1 MQQKDRPNSSGVEK
15 VEKIADKNTA
25 NNKTQDGK
33 VSVAAMLREKKEKE
47 EALAQRRV
55 EAAKAKQKAEENKEQ
70 KTADAEKRIATFE
83 ENREKHLD
91 KIEKERI
98 NREQILEEIRAEED
112 KKVHAKARE
121 NRRKTEGEREK
132 RTPGVGGWIA
142 SVVSLSVAV
151 LALGSIVTVGYFDL
165 NDAQN
170 TVMDNYQSAV
180 YEFSEH
186 VESLDSSL
194 SKARVANGSY
204 EQQKLLTKI
213 ILSTE
218 LASQSLAKFP
228 ADFTAAQTL
237 AAQLNS
243 MNKQAWTLL
252 YKQLNGK
259 TFTAEDEAT
268 IEKLYQ
274 QAERMRY
281 GMPELMQQ
289 TKSLSLN
296 DMLKED
302 GMFAKGLLGLTEAA
316 AADGGAVGTVDYS
329 NSFIT
334 NMPKISESEA
344 TKKAMAY
351 FADYNIDSMHLT
363 GKTDEGAPSYTFEM
377 TDKEGRAYYCAITEQ
392 GGMLAMF
399 SSYDAVTPQK
409 YSQAECIAIAQA
421 FLEKCGYNNMEAVWT
436 SEYGNEMNVQF
447 AYKQD
452 DVIVYA
458 DTIEVKVCNNRG
470 LATGLIAKQYIK
482 NHRERKIGK
491 ATLSQSKVDANASEK
506 LKLHGTRLALLPQQ
520 DEGELLTY
528 EIRGDYADKS
538 YVVFIDANSGKMVEI
553 YTVATTDRGRV
564 LI

>member
-1 MQQKDRPNSSGVEK
+1 MQQKDRPSSSGVEK
-15 VEKIADKNTA
+15 VEKIADKNTTR
-25 NNKTQDGK
+25 NNRQDGK
-33 VSVAAMLREKKEKE
+33 VSVATMLREKKERE

-55 EAAKAKQKAEENKEQ
+55 EAAKAKQNATDNKEQ
-70 KTADAEKRIATFE
+70 KRTDVEQRIATFE
-83 ENREKHLD
+83 ENREKNL
-91 KIEKERI
+91 KKLEQERI
-98 NREQILEEIRAEED
+98 NREKVLEEVHARED
-112 KKVHAKARE
+112 KARHDAAHKNRSKTERE
-121 NRRKTEGEREK
+121 NQK

-165 NDAQN
+165 KSANN

-180 YEFSEH
+180 YEFNEH

-194 SKARVANGSY
+194 SKARVASGSY

-237 AAQLNS
+237 AAQLND

-259 TFTAEDEAT
+259 TFSSQDDAT
-268 IEKLYQ
+268 IEKLYE
-274 QAERMRY
+274 QAERMRF
-281 GMPELMQQ
+281 GMPELMRQ
-289 TKSLSLN
+289 TKNLN
-296 DMLKED
+296 LDEMLKED
-302 GMFAKGLLGLTEAA
+302 GMFAKGLLGMTEAA
-316 AADGGAVGTVDYS
+316 AADGGAVGVVDYS

-334 NMPKISESEA
+334 KMPKISESEA
-344 TKKAMAY
+344 TQKAMAY
-351 FADYNIDSMHLT
+351 FADYNIESMHLT

-377 TDKEGRAYYCAITEQ
+377 TDKDGRVYYSAITEQ

-399 SSYDAVTPQK
+399 SSYDAVTPQN
-409 YSQAECIAIAQA
+409 YTQAECIDIAHA
-421 FLEKCGYNNMEAVWT
+421 FLEKCGYKNMEAVWT

-447 AYKQD
+447 AYKQNG
-452 DVIVYA
+452 VIVYA

-470 LATGLIAKQYIK
+470 LATGLIAKQYIQ
-482 NHRERKIGK
+482 NHRERTIGK
-491 ATLSQSKVDANASEK
+491 ASLSQSKIEANASQK
-506 LKLHGTRLALLPQQ
+506 LKLHGTRLALLPQ
-520 DEGELLTY
+520 EGAEVLTY
-528 EIRGDYADKS
+528 EIRGDYGDKS
-538 YVVFIDANSGKMVEI
+538 YVVFIDADTGKMIEI
-553 YTVATTDRGRV
+553 YNVATTDRGRI